1 MSSSDESPLSAAPAS
16 PLQAPAIGPVTL
28 KSQYEYNAVDR
39 VKPRD
44 KSNFMVSLQVP
55 EADEAR
61 CATTCNLMLD
71 YSGSM
76 TAASPK
82 VQAALRW
89 LLRGSGLDAR
99 DNFSI
104 SIFSSGVQAIMP
116 VSQMTPEN
124 IEAALIT
131 LSTYEPSGETNLGAA
146 IKVLASIP
154 VDPLRPSL
162 NIIITDGEPSTGDG
176 PLEIIQTILGCPI
189 DTDANGA
196 GAEPSRLQVFSSAHR
211 SGSPVADEMLA
222 SSAWLRPPIRRTY
235 SMYMPANV
243 SATQDDDDWP
253 LGQVTSTMPLVSTYG
268 MNQAELLIR
277 KSPVGNRTQ
286 ISVIGIEGCNHSL
299 NEKIA
304 RAGHGIYKVLPAI
317 INEVDLQVQLA
328 EIVGSTIS
336 ITHLNPTLEVIPA
349 PGVIAT
355 AKFTMAM
362 ASGNLLK
369 LSNLRSGESFSGL
382 VQLTHAPELYKPGA
396 LLARIVFG
404 PDEFELRL
412 PYAESTDPD
421 PVQEVCW
428 AMQSGGFLDR
438 IGDAI
443 SLSDN
448 KNSSA
453 RKDALNAIRKDI
465 EENLWN
471 ELIEVQETL
480 SLIDKVISDTSD
492 KLYGTLSMGRQ
503 SSSYRPTKVARTM
516 SYRASQST

>member
-16 PLQAPAIGPVTL
+16 PLQAPAIGRVTL
-28 KSQYEYNAVDR
+28 KSQYEYDAVDQ
-39 VKPRD
+39 VQPLD
-44 KSNFMVSLQVP
+44 KSNFMVSLQLP

-76 TAASPK
+76 TDASPK
-82 VQAALRW
+82 VHAALQW
-89 LLRGSGLDAR
+89 LLRHSGLDAR

-104 SIFSSGVQAIMP
+104 SIFSAGVQEIMP
-116 VSQMTPEN
+116 LSQMTPEN

-131 LSTYEPSGETNLGAA
+131 LSTYAPSGETNLGAA

-189 DTDANGA
+189 DADANGA
-196 GAEPSRLQVFSSAHR
+196 GAEPSRLQVFSSANR

-222 SSAWLRPPIRRTY
+222 SSAWSRPTIRRTY
-235 SMYMPANV
+235 SMHTY
-243 SATQDDDDWP
+243 ATQDDDDWQ
-253 LGQVTSTMPLVSTYG
+253 LSQVTSTIPLVSTYS

-355 AKFTMAM
+355 AKVTMAM

-369 LSNLRSGESFSGL
+369 LPNLRSGESLSGL
-382 VQLTHAPELYKPGA
+382 MQLTHVPELYKPGA

-480 SLIDKVISDTSD
+480 SLIDKLISDTSD
-492 KLYGTLSMGRQ
+492 KLYGILSMSRQ
-503 SSSYRPTKVARTM
+503 SSSNYRPTKVARTM